1 MRSRRQTPAWRRGY
15 DARSFAAENASCRCR
30 TFRALTITTMG
41 AERRLPTLNLFG
53 LATALMVALAGGAVW
68 ALAALW
74 RQDELSFLALP
85 LGLFIG
91 RVLAGNGPRST
102 ALAALCAATFA
113 LLASG
118 YALWMIASGR
128 VAMLLGMRLSD
139 ILGNIDFELAGA
151 IAWARLDAFDI
162 ASVTAGII
170 AAALAAGLRRGSRRA
185 VQSTGPANS

>member
-1 MRSRRQTPAWRRGY
+1 MRTEQ
-15 DARSFAAENASCRCR
+15 RS
-30 TFRALTITTMG
+30 
-41 AERRLPTLNLFG
+41 PTLNLFG

-91 RVLAGNGPRST
+91 RVLAGNGPRHA
-102 ALAALCAATFA
+102 ALAALCAALFA

-128 VAMLLGMRLSD
+128 VAMLLGMRLTD
-139 ILGNIDFELAGA
+139 ILGKIGFELAGA

-162 ASVTAGII
+162 SAIAAGSV
-170 AAALAAGLRRGSRRA
+170 AAALAASLRRVPRRA
-185 VQSTGPANS
+185 IQSSGPANA

>member
-1 MRSRRQTPAWRRGY
+1 MR
-15 DARSFAAENASCRCR
+15 
-30 TFRALTITTMG
+30 
-41 AERRLPTLNLFG
+41 AERRTPTLNLFG

-91 RVLAGNGPRST
+91 RVLAGNGPRNV
-102 ALAALCAATFA
+102 ALAALCAALFA

-128 VAMLLGMRLSD
+128 VAMLLGMRLTD
-139 ILGNIDFELAGA
+139 ILGKIGFELAGA
-151 IAWARLDAFDI
+151 IAWARLDALDI
-162 ASVTAGII
+162 AAITAGSIV
-170 AAALAAGLRRGSRRA
+170 AALAAGLGRGPRRA
-185 VQSTGPANS
+185 IQSTGPVNS

>member
-1 MRSRRQTPAWRRGY
+1 
-15 DARSFAAENASCRCR
+15 
-30 TFRALTITTMG
+30 MG

-91 RVLAGNGPRST
+91 RVLAGNGPRNT

-128 VAMLLGMRLSD
+128 VAMLLGMRLTD
-139 ILGNIDFELAGA
+139 IFGNIGLELAGA
-151 IAWARLDAFDI
+151 VAWARLDALDI
-162 ASVTAGII
+162 AIIAGGSI
-170 AAALAAGLRRGSRRA
+170 AAALAAGLRRAG
-185 VQSTGPANS
+185 QSTGPAKS

>member
-1 MRSRRQTPAWRRGY
+1 
-15 DARSFAAENASCRCR
+15 
-30 TFRALTITTMG
+30 MG
-41 AERRLPTLNLFG
+41 AERRLPTLNLLG

-91 RVLAGNGPRST
+91 RVLAGNGPRNT
-102 ALAALCAATFA
+102 ALAVLFATTFA

-118 YALWMIASGR
+118 YALWMIASSR
-128 VAMLLGMRLSD
+128 VAMLLGMRLTD
-139 ILGNIDFELAGA
+139 VLGNIGFELAGTV
-151 IAWARLDAFDI
+151 AWARLDVLDI
-162 ASVTAGII
+162 AAIASGSI
-170 AAALAAGLRRGSRRA
+170 AAALAAGLRRRPRRT

>member
-1 MRSRRQTPAWRRGY
+1 M
-15 DARSFAAENASCRCR
+15 
-30 TFRALTITTMG
+30 MG

-102 ALAALCAATFA
+102 ALAALCAAAFA
-113 LLASG
+113 LLASA

-128 VAMLLGMRLSD
+128 VAMLLGMRLTD
-139 ILGNIDFELAGA
+139 ILGNIGFELAGA
-151 IAWARLDAFDI
+151 IAWARLDPFDI
-162 ASVTAGII
+162 AAIASGSI
-170 AAALAAGLRRGSRRA
+170 AAALAAGLRRA
-185 VQSTGPANS
+185 TQSSGPSNA

>member
-1 MRSRRQTPAWRRGY
+1 M
-15 DARSFAAENASCRCR
+15 D
-30 TFRALTITTMG
+30 
-41 AERRLPTLNLFG
+41 AERRLPALNLFG

-91 RVLAGNGPRST
+91 RVLAGNGPRNT
-102 ALAALCAATFA
+102 ALAMLCAAAFA

-128 VAMLLGMRLSD
+128 VAMLLGMRLTD
-139 ILGNIDFELAGA
+139 ILGNIGLDLAGA
-151 IAWARLDAFDI
+151 IAWARLDAFGI
-162 ASVTAGII
+162 ACIAVGSI
-170 AAALAAGLRRGSRRA
+170 AAALAAGLRREPRRA
-185 VQSTGPANS
+185 VQSAGPVNP

>member
-1 MRSRRQTPAWRRGY
+1 M
-15 DARSFAAENASCRCR
+15 
-30 TFRALTITTMG
+30 MG
-41 AERRLPTLNLFG
+41 AERPSTLNLFG

-74 RQDELSFLALP
+74 RQDESSFLALP

-91 RVLAGNGPRST
+91 RVLAGNGPRNS

-128 VAMLLGMRLSD
+128 VAMLLGMRLTD
-139 ILGNIDFELAGA
+139 ILSNIGLELAGA
-151 IAWARLDAFDI
+151 VAWARLDAFDI
-162 ASVTAGII
+162 ATIVSGSI
-170 AAALAAGLRRGSRRA
+170 AAALAAGLSRGPRRA